1 VETRRRINEA
11 DLRLTEEMIG
21 RSFTRLKESMLQ
33 APSQAF
39 RPATDLV
46 RQHPFAAAATAAG
59 AGMLAYEVL
68 NLLVPLFTGRG
79 GGKKESGRRSGLTS
93 QLLSLA
99 TPYLLGILQKEL
111 GHIMAGDRR

>member
-1 VETRRRINEA
+1 VETRKRINEA
-11 DLRLTEEMIG
+11 DLILTEEMIG

-39 RPATDLV
+39 RPATDMV
-46 RQHPFAAAATAAG
+46 RQHPFATAATAVG
-59 AGMLAYEVL
+59 AGMLAYQVL
-68 NLLVPLFTGRG
+68 SLVVPLFTARG

-93 QLLSLA
+93 QLFSLA
-99 TPYLLGILQKEL
+99 TPYLVGILQQEL